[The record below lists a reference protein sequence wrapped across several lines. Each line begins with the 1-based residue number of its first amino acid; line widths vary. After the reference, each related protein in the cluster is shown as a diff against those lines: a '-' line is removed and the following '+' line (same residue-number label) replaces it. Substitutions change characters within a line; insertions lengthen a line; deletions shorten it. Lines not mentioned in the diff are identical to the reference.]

1 TSFAWGNG
9 VCNWTDRKRQG
20 RSELHLKITMLTL
33 GVLASGRGSNFQSI
47 IDNIKSGYLNAKIA
61 VLITDNSDAYAI
73 ERARNNNI
81 ETLVLIPKNF
91 PEKDSYYRHIADE
104 LKKRSVDLVILAGI
118 MRVVGRPL
126 IERFKYRIMN
136 IHPALLPSFPGLHG
150 QKQAVEYGVKIAGC
164 TVHFVDEGVDTGPI
178 IIQSAVPAY
187 EDDTEDSLSER
198 ILKEEHRIFPLA
210 VKLFSEGRIKVKGR
224 KVLIESKREEAVI
237 TNPPHSKI

>member
-1 TSFAWGNG
+1 
-9 VCNWTDRKRQG
+9 
-20 RSELHLKITMLTL
+20 MLTI

-47 IDNIKSGYLNAKIA
+47 IDNIKSGYINAEIA
-61 VLITDNSDAYAI
+61 VLITDNAKAYAI
-73 ERARNNNI
+73 ERAKNNNI

-91 PEKDSYYRHIADE
+91 PDRDSYYRHIADE
-104 LKKRSVDLVILAGI
+104 IEKRGVELVVLAGF
-118 MRVVGRPL
+118 MRVVGKPL
-126 IERFKYRIMN
+126 IERFKDRIMN

-150 QKQAVEYGVKIAGC
+150 QKQALEYGVKIAGC

-198 ILKEEHRIFPLA
+198 ILKEEHRIYPLA
-210 VKLFSEGRIKVKGR
+210 VKLFAEGKITVKGK
-224 KVLIESKREEAVI
+224 KVLIDSLREEAVI